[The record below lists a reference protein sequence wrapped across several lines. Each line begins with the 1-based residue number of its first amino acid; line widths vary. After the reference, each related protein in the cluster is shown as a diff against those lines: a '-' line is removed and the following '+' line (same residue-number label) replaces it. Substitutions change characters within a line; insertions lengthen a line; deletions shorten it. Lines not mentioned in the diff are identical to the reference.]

1 MMGYFN
7 TRMSKYI
14 FIFFCICNV
23 SVYWNSCF
31 AGNFSLRLVA
41 DSETS
46 TKKAVSV
53 RTSNLPVE
61 KTPKW
66 YSVSNK
72 ISAEVKQLHNIAT
85 RQKEGRLEILL
96 HCSKDD
102 ITWKDIASVRDSLD
116 QYGLPVFV
124 LYIKENSQSRLFNLT
139 DQNIGKYVAEVVNDE
154 VVFVLKI
161 QARLIDHIVLF
172 NVSQD
177 QLNDI
182 QSQQA
187 TPVPHFKDVDSPI
200 KLTIR
205 HLILFVFFAVV
216 LILNLIPT
224 KGMPRKKT
232 PRNWIRIFVVVGGIL
247 GSYYLGV
254 SHNVGSLEMMKT
266 YKAMLRETHYSL
278 VYLFFGAITGA
289 IIGIIC
295 SYPARIFFRRALFTA
310 GRLLTRFIVPK
321 KAESRTEETRG
332 HNND

>member
-7 TRMSKYI
+7 TRMLKYI
-14 FIFFCICNV
+14 FILFCTCNV

-46 TKKAVSV
+46 TKRDDSA
-53 RTSNLPVE
+53 RTSNFPVE
-61 KTPKW
+61 KTTKW

-72 ISAEVKQLHNIAT
+72 ISAEVKQLQNITT

-102 ITWKDIASVRDSLD
+102 ITWKDIAMVRDSLD
-116 QYGLPVFV
+116 HNGLPMFE
-124 LYIKENSQSRLFNLT
+124 LLIKDNAQDRLFNFT
-139 DQNIGKYVAEVVNDE
+139 KQNKGKYFAEVVNDE
-154 VVFVLKI
+154 VVFVPKI
-161 QARLIDHIVLF
+161 QAPFSDYISLC

-182 QSQQA
+182 QFQHA
-187 TPVPHFKDVDSPI
+187 TPVLYFKDVDYPI
-200 KLTIR
+200 RLTIR
-205 HLILFVFFAVV
+205 HLLIFMFCIVV

-232 PRNWIRIFVVVGGIL
+232 PRIWIIIFAVVSGIL
-247 GSYYLGV
+247 CGYYFGV
-254 SHNVGSLEMMKT
+254 SHNYGSFEMMKK
-266 YKAMLRETHYSL
+266 YNAEVRETHITL
-278 VYLFFGAITGA
+278 VNLFLGAIAGA
-289 IIGIIC
+289 FLGIIC
-295 SYPARIFFRRALFTA
+295 SYPAWYLLRRAIFNA
-310 GRLLTRFIVPK
+310 GRLFTRFIVPK
-321 KAESRTEETRG
+321 KAESRTEEPRG